1 MKAAI
6 QKIDKKKWIL
16 GAVVVVCIFLLSL
29 AIELVGFQWNLLF
42 LKDGQKG
49 TITYNLSELNKTGFR
64 EENGVWIAEQDNAQI
79 HLRFDRMYVNK
90 LEYGYNTSSDLETQI
105 TVDTYDVYGQSE
117 IKSLE
122 DNGAYQ
128 LDRSV
133 QNIRMDTDSITLS
146 VPEGTEITYIQIDN
160 SIQWNP
166 LRYLFICVVLFFI
179 TALIVF
185 RKLWARKVE
194 AGFLLV
200 AVSIGILL
208 LGLLPAKSVSWDEQI
223 HFRSAYEYSFRSNVI
238 WTDSAQQIRHTDE
251 ANSYSIEER
260 NDAIQYMNEHAD
272 YNSPQSVETRGKIP
286 NYKDYGYFAQAFM
299 LLLGRKLGFTFSICY
314 TLGRLGNFILY
325 TFMMYMAIRNI
336 KIGKRMRALIALMP
350 TPMFLSCV
358 YTYDAVITSFLMVAF
373 SIIINELLE
382 PEKRL
387 SFGNAFLFIGLT
399 IFACLPKAVY
409 VFFILLGL
417 LLPESKFQSKSAKW
431 IFKIGLVSIFIILL
445 STYAFSAIIDPQG
458 SSDSRGGDTDVA
470 RQLSLMLGHPLGFL
484 EILFKNMQQSMG
496 SYVIG
501 SPSLLHYAYLGEYK
515 TYNLQILMAA
525 LIIFTALTDTYG
537 ERDGEMLQLK
547 SNQKIFLGLVVLGAA
562 AMTWVAL
569 YVAFTPVGLT
579 QINGVQGRYYIPLLV
594 PFFLLFRSKKI
605 KNLIRPETYHIILFG
620 GTAFLSMFLIYH
632 NILKLL
638 CF

>member
-6 QKIDKKKWIL
+6 QNIDKKKWIL
-16 GAVVVVCIFLLSL
+16 GAVVVVSIFLLSL
-29 AIELVGFQWNLLF
+29 AIEFIGFQWNLLF
-42 LKDGQKG
+42 LEENQKG
-49 TITYNLSELNKTGFR
+49 VISYQLSEVNKTGFQ
-64 EENGVWIAEQDNAQI
+64 EENGSWIAERDNAQI
-79 HLRFDRMYVNK
+79 HLQFDKMYINK
-90 LEYGYNTSSDLETQI
+90 LEYGYDTSSDVEARI
-105 TVDTYDVYGQSE
+105 TVDSYDVYGNPE
-117 IKSLE
+117 IKSIE

-133 QNIRMDTDSITLS
+133 QNIRMDASSITLS

-179 TALIVF
+179 AALIAF

-200 AVSIGILL
+200 AVCIGVLL
-208 LGLLPAKSVSWDEQI
+208 LALLPAKSVSWDEQI
-223 HFRSAYEYSFRSNVI
+223 HFGGAYELSFRSNVP

-251 ANSYSIEER
+251 ANSYSLEER
-260 NDAIQYMNEHAD
+260 TDAIQYMNEHAD
-272 YNSPQSVETRGKIP
+272 YNAPKNVEAHGKIP
-286 NYKDYGYFAQAFM
+286 DYKSYSYFGQVIM
-299 LLLGRKLGFTFSICY
+299 LLLGRKLGLSFAVCY
-314 TLGRLGNFILY
+314 TLGRLGNFIVY
-325 TFMMYMAIRNI
+325 VFMMYMAIRNI
-336 KIGKRMRALIALMP
+336 KIGKRVMALIALLP

-373 SIIINELLE
+373 CIIVNELLE
-382 PEKRL
+382 PNKKL
-387 SFGNAFLFIGLT
+387 SFGNALLFIGLT
-399 IFACLPKAVY
+399 AFACLPKAVY
-409 VFFILLGL
+409 IFFILLGL
-417 LLPESKFQSKSAKW
+417 LLPESKFQSKSSKW
-431 IFKIGLVSIFIILL
+431 IFKIGLVATFLILL
-445 STYAFSAIIDPQG
+445 STYAFSAIVDPQG

-470 RQLSLMLGHPLGFL
+470 RQLSVILGHPLGFL
-484 EILFKNMQQSMG
+484 EVLFKNMQQSMG

-501 SPSLLHYAYLGEYK
+501 SSSLLHYAYLGEYR
-515 TYNLQILMAA
+515 TYNLQIIMAA

-537 ERDGEMLQLK
+537 EKDGEMLQLK
-547 SNQKIFLGLVVLGAA
+547 LNQKIFLGLVILGAA
-562 AMTWVAL
+562 VTTWVAL

-605 KNLIRPETYHIILFG
+605 KNLIRPETYHMILFG
-620 GTAFLSMFLIYH
+620 GAAFLSMFLIYH
-632 NILKLL
+632 NILKPL

>member
-49 TITYNLSELNKTGFR
+49 TITYNLSELNKTGFQ
-64 EENGVWIAEQDNAQI
+64 EDNGVWIAEQDNAQI

-90 LEYGYNTSSDLETQI
+90 LEYGYNTSSDVQAQI
-105 TVDTYDVYGQSE
+105 TVNSYDVYGNPE
-117 IKSLE
+117 IKSIE

-133 QNIRMDTDSITLS
+133 QNIRMDASSITLS

-179 TALIVF
+179 VALIVF

-223 HFRSAYEYSFRSNVI
+223 HFGAAYEYSFRSNVI
-238 WTDSAQQIRHTDE
+238 WTDSAQQIRYTDE

-272 YNSPQSVETRGKIP
+272 YSSPKSVEVHGRIP
-286 NYKDYGYFAQAFM
+286 DYKDYSCFAQAFM
-299 LLLGRKLGFTFSICY
+299 LLLGRKLGLSFATCY
-314 TLGRLGNFILY
+314 ILGRLGNFILY

-336 KIGKRMRALIALMP
+336 KIGKRMMALIALMP

-358 YTYDAVITSFLMVAF
+358 YTYDALITSFLMVAF

-382 PEKRL
+382 PEK
-387 SFGNAFLFIGLT
+387 
-399 IFACLPKAVY
+399 
-409 VFFILLGL
+409 
-417 LLPESKFQSKSAKW
+417 
-431 IFKIGLVSIFIILL
+431 
-445 STYAFSAIIDPQG
+445 
-458 SSDSRGGDTDVA
+458 
-470 RQLSLMLGHPLGFL
+470 
-484 EILFKNMQQSMG
+484 
-496 SYVIG
+496 
-501 SPSLLHYAYLGEYK
+501 
-515 TYNLQILMAA
+515 
-525 LIIFTALTDTYG
+525 
-537 ERDGEMLQLK
+537 
-547 SNQKIFLGLVVLGAA
+547 
-562 AMTWVAL
+562 
-569 YVAFTPVGLT
+569 
-579 QINGVQGRYYIPLLV
+579 
-594 PFFLLFRSKKI
+594 
-605 KNLIRPETYHIILFG
+605 
-620 GTAFLSMFLIYH
+620 
-632 NILKLL
+632 
-638 CF
+638 